1 MKKAL
6 KIVFNVIAWVV
17 LIFALLITILVFSS
31 DKNNGTA
38 SLLGY
43 IPLTVE
49 SDSMKPTFKKGDL
62 IISKEIDDI
71 NSLKKGDVITKAVPK
86 GNDYSIVSAY
96 TSDEHYNEILVNT
109 FNSSKSGTTKVLVN
123 VKRGKKTYKLS
134 MKVKVISFASPIQSA
149 KVGKKNVKKYI
160 SNVPYGLLKKDCSG
174 KLSIKMKK
182 GWKIQKI
189 EQTVNGKTKKIKNN
203 KKINTAKGAILITVK
218 NAKLNQIEE
227 LKLAKPNF

>member
-1 MKKAL
+1 MKRINKSSVLSLFCAFVML
-6 KIVFNVIAWVV
+6 LSLCLIPGVKSEAAAKTPAIDKSIVMFRNSYNR
-17 LIFALLITILVFSS
+17 TIRI
-31 DKNNGTA
+31 KN
-38 SLLGY
+38 
-43 IPLTVE
+43 
-49 SDSMKPTFKKGDL
+49 M
-62 IISKEIDDI
+62 
-71 NSLKKGDVITKAVPK
+71 KKGDVITKAVPK

-134 MKVKVISFASPIQSA
+134 MKVKVVSFASPIQSA

>member
-1 MKKAL
+1 M
-6 KIVFNVIAWVV
+6 
-17 LIFALLITILVFSS
+17 
-31 DKNNGTA
+31 GTWRRQC
-38 SLLGY
+38 LDGQRFYGRGY
-43 IPLTVE
+43 Q
-49 SDSMKPTFKKGDL
+49 K
-62 IISKEIDDI
+62 
-71 NSLKKGDVITKAVPK
+71 
-86 GNDYSIVSAY
+86 SAG
-96 TSDEHYNEILVNT
+96 HL
-109 FNSSKSGTTKVLVN
+109 
-123 VKRGKKTYKLS
+123 
-134 MKVKVISFASPIQSA
+134 
-149 KVGKKNVKKYI
+149 KKNVKKYI